1 LKAKFSENGR
11 SVTDGRQVCAPS
23 VGAVV
28 VNFNGGEDVIRCLES
43 LCCEPVLLREI
54 IVVDNASTDNSP
66 ALIAKRYPNVRIH
79 QLDQN
84 FGPCVA
90 RNAGLDALS
99 TDLALFMDDDVY
111 LAQGALGLM
120 LKGYAESEAQIVCP
134 RILLYPDTNIIHCD
148 GAAPYFL
155 GTLSLRHGFTPRGEH
170 DPSVVVSMAVD
181 VHGCL
186 SACLLADRN
195 IVLQAGGF
203 DEAYFFYFEDLEFSL
218 RLRSLGHAVVCLED
232 AVAYHDRGSG
242 TPGLAFRGVAVY
254 PEKRFYLSARNRLMT
269 IFIHYRLKT
278 IILLSPAL
286 LIYELLVI
294 VFALRQGF
302 AGLWFR
308 SWRWQAENYSLLKT
322 RRARVQ
328 NSRKLADAD
337 LLSGGP
343 VPIAPG
349 LIRSRP
355 VNWAV
360 ITLSAFLAIY
370 WRLVRPF
377 LG

>member
-1 LKAKFSENGR
+1 MKAQFSENSR
-11 SVTDGRQVCAPS
+11 SITDGRQVCAPS

-28 VNFNGGEDVIRCLES
+28 TNFNGGKDVIRCLES
-43 LCCEPVLLREI
+43 LCCDQTPLREI

-66 ALIAKRYPNVRIH
+66 AMIAKQFPNVRIL
-79 QLDQN
+79 QLNQN

-155 GTLSLRHGFTPRGEH
+155 GTLSLRHGFTSRGEH
-170 DPSVVVSMAVD
+170 DPSVAVSMAVD
-181 VHGCL
+181 VSGCL

-218 RLRSLGHAVVCLED
+218 RLRSLGHAVVCVED
-232 AVAYHDRGSG
+232 AIAYHDRGSG
-242 TPGLAFRGVAVY
+242 TPGLAFRGVSVY
-254 PEKRFYLSARNRLMT
+254 PEKRFYLSSRNRLMT
-269 IFIHYRLKT
+269 IFIYYRFKT

-322 RRARVQ
+322 RRARAQ
-328 NSRKLADAD
+328 NSRKIDDAD